1 MNSNKKKPIISFE
14 SVLVSQIPVCKQG
27 LSGIRAGS
35 IRRSKRVPQKEN
47 SQRPIETNLNDLK
60 FKTSRDYIKSSIYK
74 GRVRRPLSVSYE
86 VHEAPLQVAYY
97 NFLPSLVDS
106 RNSSPRARRKSLVKE
121 NKFLHKFFDKNL
133 KPGAIDSSYV
143 SMTMTKVMKCSS
155 SIQNAMGQELAP
167 DASNTFFPARLDL
180 SDSEESP
187 VKEFN
192 QLLKPR
198 FYGQSS

>member
-1 MNSNKKKPIISFE
+1 MNSKKKNPIISFD

-35 IRRSKRVPQKEN
+35 IRRSKKVPHKEN
-47 SQRPIETNLNDLK
+47 SQRPKETNLNDLK
-60 FKTSRDYIKSSIYK
+60 VKTSRDYIKSSIYK

-86 VHEAPLQVAYY
+86 VHETPLQVAYY
-97 NFLPSLVDS
+97 NFLPSLEDS
-106 RNSSPRARRKSLVKE
+106 RNSSPRARKKSLVKE
-121 NKFLHKFFDKNL
+121 NKFLHKYFDKTL
-133 KPGAIDSSYV
+133 KPGTFESSDV
-143 SMTMTKVMKCSS
+143 SMTLTQVIKCSS
-155 SIQNAMGQELAP
+155 SIQNAIEQEIP
-167 DASNTFFPARLDL
+167 PEASNQFFPARIDL

-198 FYGQSS
+198 FYGQIS